1 PRPGTRR
8 LRRFQRHR
16 LAGRQPSPL
25 QGSRRPAHPVARAAC
40 RRAGA
45 AFLRPGKPLQHRARL
60 TAMTTPAPFKLHP
73 ARLEPGLALVSA
85 SGQISEPMFASSDP
99 LADLLGPDCRKL
111 RVLLNLEQTT
121 FIDSS
126 GINWLVRS
134 FVAFRDGG
142 GRLVLHSVAPGVL
155 DT

>member
-1 PRPGTRR
+1 
-8 LRRFQRHR
+8 
-16 LAGRQPSPL
+16 
-25 QGSRRPAHPVARAAC
+25 
-40 RRAGA
+40 
-45 AFLRPGKPLQHRARL
+45 
-60 TAMTTPAPFKLHP
+60 MTTPTPFKLHLE
-73 ARLEPGLALVSA
+73 RVEPGLALVSA
-85 SGQISEPMFASSDP
+85 SGQISEPMFASPDP

-142 GRLVLHSVAPGVL
+142 GWLVLHSVAPAVL
-155 DT
+155 DTLRFMNLDSTLAVAADLPAARALALEGGRP